1 MDRMNRMIILSK
13 TPSSRTMR
21 QLFGCVLCMLVIFFS
36 VSVKVA
42 MSQPGRAQKPFA
54 SVKLRQR
61 NPDLGLSSN
70 PQVLVTAVLLVFGC
84 IALVCSLA
92 LGQLRL
98 VIELSAP
105 TLQCW
110 FSPYLAVRPPPS
122 I

>member
-54 SVKLRQR
+54 SVKLRQT